1 MPNRDSIMGRRRVGR
16 RRPPRSHR
24 APLER
29 LKSLS
34 GTQRLLA
41 VTMGVAML
49 IGTAAVA
56 QTTLVGNRSSWWWW
70 WNRPRPPV
78 CVSQTAPATPTV
90 AAPAAGANVDAADA
104 HDHSADAQAPAA
116 AASGQAQSS
125 SRRRG
130 NNCPTPTPTAQPPQ
144 TTDPAP
150 PSETTPPSQPGT
162 PPPTT
167 SGPVV
172 QPAEPGKSCENSTLP
187 VHEGLQSGNLCVA
200 VDRGEVPTAENAPSL
215 LIVSA
220 PQQIAVNTPFE
231 IVISTRNLVRDF
243 FKPAASGGYY
253 ANRSFLN
260 EEGIIH
266 GHVHT
271 AIRPL
276 ATTETAPDAA
286 PVPVFFKATEDGL
299 GGRAPDTFVVQVPG
313 IATPGLYQIASW
325 CGDASH
331 GVPMAQ
337 RANQTPAFDAV
348 RITVT
353 G

>member
-1 MPNRDSIMGRRRVGR
+1 M
-16 RRPPRSHR
+16 
-24 APLER
+24 
-29 LKSLS
+29 
-34 GTQRLLA
+34 LA
-41 VTMGVAML
+41 LAMGVAML

-56 QTTLVGNRSSWWWW
+56 QTTLVGHRSSWWWW

-78 CVSQTAPATPTV
+78 CITSAPATPTEAV
-90 AAPAAGANVDAADA
+90 PAAAADP
-104 HDHSADAQAPAA
+104 HDHSADAAQAPAA
-116 AASGQAQSS
+116 ASDQAQSS
-125 SRRRG
+125 NRRRG
-130 NNCPTPTPTAQPPQ
+130 NNNCTTPTPTPTTQP
-144 TTDPAP
+144 TEPAP
-150 PSETTPPSQPGT
+150 PSETTAPST

-172 QPAEPGKSCENSTLP
+172 QPPEPGPSCDNSTLP
-187 VHEGLQSGNLCVA
+187 VHEGLQNGNLCVA

-231 IVISTRNLVRDF
+231 IVISTRNVVRDF

-253 ANRSFLN
+253 ANRSFLT

-276 ATTETAPDAA
+276 LTTETAPDAA

-299 GGRAPDTFVVQVPG
+299 GGRDPDTFVVQVPG

-348 RITVT
+348 RLIVT